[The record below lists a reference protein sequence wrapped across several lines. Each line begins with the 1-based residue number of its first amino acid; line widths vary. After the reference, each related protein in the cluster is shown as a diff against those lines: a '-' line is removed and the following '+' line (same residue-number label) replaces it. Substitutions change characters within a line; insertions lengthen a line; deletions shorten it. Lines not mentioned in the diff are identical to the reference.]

1 MKRLIKT
8 RDEREQIAK
17 LARHERRLFRT
28 KYQQLL
34 QTMQLRLDTDYQTGL
49 IAALES
55 GSSARDDSAR
65 RSDGLGEEA
74 RRALTLPLR

>member
-49 IAALES
+49 IAALDRLKAIQ
-55 GSSARDDSAR
+55 GMKSSCIS
-65 RSDGLGEEA
+65 
-74 RRALTLPLR
+74 